1 MCKIHFLPILL
12 EDESRKR
19 PATCLIWGFEMG
31 SAATEKDYRVG
42 EVEKDTKKAESFSFV
57 WGVGGAEPA

>member
-12 EDESRKR
+12 EDESRKI

-31 SAATEKDYRVG
+31 NAAIEKNYRVG
-42 EVEKDTKKAESFSFV
+42 EVEKDTKKTESFSFV
-57 WGVGGAEPA
+57 WGVGEAEPA